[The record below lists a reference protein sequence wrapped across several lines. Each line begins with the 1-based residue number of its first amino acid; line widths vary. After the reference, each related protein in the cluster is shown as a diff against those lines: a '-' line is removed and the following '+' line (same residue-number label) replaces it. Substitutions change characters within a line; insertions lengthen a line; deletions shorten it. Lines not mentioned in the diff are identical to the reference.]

1 MRTVKTKSG
10 SCINAKGF
18 TMVELLMVV
27 VVGSVVASFA
37 SVQLASAMKEAHAND
52 AVQLVENQLRK
63 THEKAMD
70 DRTEYV
76 LTFTSPGAIAIQ
88 YFRNGSLLN
97 SGSVNLPPDEQFV
110 LVPGFPTSP
119 KTPDGFGSG
128 ASAIDFDQA
137 NGGGSNVL
145 YFYPDGTVLNATGGP
160 NNGVVYIAHP
170 GDLASARAVSVWGA
184 TGRVKAWKLQ
194 MNAGVA
200 QWR

>member
-1 MRTVKTKSG
+1 MVNITKG
-10 SCINAKGF
+10 SRLNAKGF
-18 TMVELLMVV
+18 SMVELLMVV
-27 VVGSVVASFA
+27 VVGSVIASFA
-37 SVQLASAMKEAHAND
+37 SVQLGSAMREAHAND

-63 THEKAMD
+63 IHEKAMD

-76 LTFTSPGAIAIQ
+76 VTFTLPGAIAIQ
-88 YFRNGSLLN
+88 FVRNGALLN
-97 SGSVNLPPDEQFV
+97 SGTVNLPADEQFV
-110 LVPGFPTSP
+110 VVPGRPANP

-128 ASAIDFDQA
+128 NSAIDFDQA

-160 NNGVVYIAHP
+160 NNGAVYMAHP

-184 TGRVKAWKLQ
+184 TGRVKSWRLQ